1 MSLKELNALDKMRL
15 QELLTKCCGSSQ
27 WVEKMSLF
35 FPFADEAQ
43 LFKKATKAWYACCK
57 NDWLEAFTHHPK
69 IGDIASLK
77 QKFSATVDWA
87 AGEQAAVKQTSN
99 EILEALSEAN
109 RLYQEKFGFIFI
121 VCATG
126 KSAKEMLQLLIVR
139 LDNKKEDEIKIAMEE
154 QNKITAIR
162 LEKLLRS

>member
-1 MSLKELNALDKMRL
+1 MSLQELNALDKTQL
-15 QELLTKCCGSSQ
+15 KELLTTCCGSSQ
-27 WVEKMSLF
+27 WVEKMSAL
-35 FPFADEAQ
+35 FPFANEEL
-43 LFKKATKAWYACCK
+43 LFKKATGTWYACSED
-57 NDWLEAFTHHPK
+57 DWLEAFTHHPK

-77 QKFSATVDWA
+77 QKFSATADWEA
-87 AGEQAAVKQTSN
+87 DEQAAVKQTSN

-126 KSAKEMLQLLIVR
+126 KSAEQMLELLIVR
-139 LDNKKEDEIKIAMEE
+139 LDNKPEDEIKIAMEE

>member
-1 MSLKELNALDKMRL
+1 MSLQELNALDKTQL
-15 QELLTKCCGSSQ
+15 KELLTKCCGSSQ
-27 WVEKMSLF
+27 WVEKMSAL
-35 FPFADEAQ
+35 FPFANEVL
-43 LFKKATKAWYACCK
+43 LFKKATSTWYACCED
-57 NDWLEAFTHHPK
+57 DWLEAFTHHPK

-77 QKFSATVDWA
+77 QKFSATADWA
-87 AGEQAAVKQTSN
+87 AGEQATVNQTSK

-126 KSAKEMLQLLIVR
+126 KSADDMLQLLTVR
-139 LDNKKEDEIKIAMEE
+139 LNNKYEDEIKIAMEE